1 MSSQRSLFLV
11 LVVLAALVAA
21 CGSSG
26 GGGGSGDP
34 GSGAASEPPAS
45 AGAAEPAVGT
55 VAEPTSDAGQAAPTE
70 QGAPQGGG
78 DIPVIADGPWGVG
91 TATVEIGGDV
101 STTVKG
107 SMPADLGYTIEG
119 LTSFVF
125 TNDDVGSVINI
136 TLSPTEQTGFGVT
149 SAPANVSTAGTWGV
163 EGCRIDLTKS
173 DASGIAGSFACD
185 DIPAIAMT
193 EAKAYTI
200 DLKGTFEVAR

>member
-34 GSGAASEPPAS
+34 GNGAGNAQPTS
-45 AGAAEPAVGT
+45 AGAAEPTAGT
-55 VAEPTSDAGQAAPTE
+55 AAEPTSDAGQVAPTE
-70 QGAPQGGG
+70 QAAPQGGG
-78 DIPVIADGPWGVG
+78 DIPAMADGPWGVG
-91 TATVEIGGDV
+91 TATVEISGDV

-119 LTSFVF
+119 LTSFIF

-163 EGCRIDLTKS
+163 EGCRIELTKS

-185 DIPAIAMT
+185 DIPAIAMS
-193 EAKAYTI
+193 EAKAYTV
-200 DLKGTFEVAR
+200 DLNGSFEVAR